1 MRWADIRSHYAR
13 LYARAQ
19 QRDGLTQ
26 QQIAIRGGLCG
37 NNAISKL
44 LANTRM
50 GPTVETLCSA
60 IEGLGMTVPEFFVE
74 LGAGAR
80 VTDAADETRAPAPTS
95 PSAPAFVVNYDRL
108 LGEALTRETE
118 LRARVAQIELQ
129 LTAIQSAFFTVAR
142 STLGAPIG
150 ASESTEQPD
159 RAEPSRNTA

>member
-1 MRWADIRSHYAR
+1 MTWADIRTHYAE

-50 GPTVETLCSA
+50 GPTVDTLCHA
-60 IEGLGMTVPEFFVE
+60 IEGLGVTVPEFFAA
-74 LGAGAR
+74 LGAGASPAD
-80 VTDAADETRAPAPTS
+80 DATPTS
-95 PSAPAFVVNYDRL
+95 TPSAPAGGVNYDRL
-108 LGEALTRETE
+108 LSEAIARETE

-142 STLGAPIG
+142 STLAEPIG
-150 ASESTEQPD
+150 APAPADTD
-159 RAEPSRNTA
+159 AIAEPSRNTA